1 MIAIKIRRFIIKSEF
16 FADRFAQCGG
26 ARSGCAKNID
36 HLLHSFA
43 PFYFSISY
51 YRLAVKEKS
60 TQKGAFFIWNLFGI
74 FLFGFTMTAWA
85 VLGVVLD
92 VGIFDLDLVFLVG
105 KMTAIGMVVNIAV
118 FIEDVIDDRLAFIA
132 RAFFTAKKAECK

>member
-1 MIAIKIRRFIIKSEF
+1 
-16 FADRFAQCGG
+16 
-26 ARSGCAKNID
+26 
-36 HLLHSFA
+36 
-43 PFYFSISY
+43 
-51 YRLAVKEKS
+51 
-60 TQKGAFFIWNLFGI
+60 
-74 FLFGFTMTAWA
+74 MTAGA
-85 VLGVVLD
+85 VLGVMLD